1 MVVLGLFCLYEM
13 NLFIKKKKIARR
25 IWMRRNEVI
34 QGGIFTHLDK
44 LVNMIA
50 QVMND
55 FRKAQD
61 RGGDTSAISLYS
73 A

>member
-1 MVVLGLFCLYEM
+1 VEGLLSKCSLEEIVQFVGLT
-13 NLFIKKKKIARR
+13 RR

-50 QVMND
+50 QVMDD